1 MRTKPDKPLRSPL
14 RTLTSSPPPRNTHA
28 LRKIT
33 SQAENRMLTRT
44 AKSNW
49 PKPWQT
55 PTAGQP
61 KPCPMPMTKPPTAPG
76 C

>member
-33 SQAENRMLTRT
+33 NQAET
-44 AKSNW
+44 A
-49 PKPWQT
+49 
-55 PTAGQP
+55 
-61 KPCPMPMTKPPTAPG
+61 C
-76 C
+76 